1 MRNEGRRNEAEA
13 RRRNLLVTA
22 TEIEDDRRVH
32 RQKLQDIGKK
42 TLSQIFI
49 YVRFSVCTSLL
60 HNIRRLMI
68 LDDRYY

>member
-42 TLSQIFI
+42 TVPDFYIRSFLCLYIF
-49 YVRFSVCTSLL
+49 VA
-60 HNIRRLMI
+60 
-68 LDDRYY
+68 